1 MKHYKW
7 ILFFLITCLHLQAA
21 EPELITKDEVLKV
34 AQTTKAK
41 IETIKGYQFLLVKR
55 EIVEGKDTDYQYL
68 NVRVR
73 TEPLAIY
80 IKFLKPKRYEGRE
93 AIYFDGEVVA
103 KRGGTRMSNMVVHIL
118 PDSPMAMEGN
128 RYPITYINPKVLATE
143 LIQKIEQELA
153 FPETKLEVYRQ
164 AKVYNQFGTHY
175 RLTHTAQKDGMECYI
190 AEVMISNDLGLPIY
204 FRVIDFQKRVL
215 EEYAFKDM
223 SLDPQFSDQEF
234 TEDNP
239 AYGFLDAKKAL
250 KDDK

>member
-1 MKHYKW
+1 MKLSKW
-7 ILFFLITCLHLQAA
+7 IILLLIIPLFASAA
-21 EPELITKDEVLKV
+21 EPEPISKDEVLKV

-41 IETIKGYQFLLVKR
+41 IEAIKGYQFLLVKR

-80 IKFLKPKRYEGRE
+80 IKFLKPKKYEGRE

-103 KRGGTRMSNMVVHIL
+103 KRGGTRMGNMVVHIL
-118 PDSPMAMEGN
+118 PDSPLAMEGN
-128 RYPITYINPKVLATE
+128 RYPITHINPKVLASE
-143 LIQKIEQELA
+143 LMQKIEQELA
-153 FPETKLEVYRQ
+153 FPDTKLEVYRQ

-204 FRVIDFQKRVL
+204 FRVIDFHGKVI
-215 EEYAFKDM
+215 EEYAFQNMKIN
-223 SLDPQFSDQEF
+223 PEFSTDEF
-234 TEDNP
+234 TETNP
-239 AYGFLDAKKAL
+239 EYGFLDAKKAL
-250 KDDK
+250 KDEK